1 MISSQR
7 SDSEHITSNK
17 IINLSLT
24 RLNTHNTN
32 RRMISRQRSD
42 SEENNI
48 SIRRKLIT
56 ENKKKL
62 QNL

>member
-56 ENKKKL
+56 ENRKKL
-62 QNL
+62 